1 MSSTYLELCVKFR
14 KLVGI
19 SGSGPAAVTSQS
31 GMNEKIT
38 IWVADADEHIQRKWE
53 DWKFLLEPKEVIT
66 VTAST
71 STFTLST
78 LGITDLAR
86 WIETSFVRDPGT
98 ADYQRLSYDMSYEDY
113 LKSEMYLGASVT
125 EQLERVFIRSSDNAL
140 IFYPTYGSAT
150 TVWAAYY
157 KAVTRMSADS
167 STTPIPTR
175 FEDAILYRAKMFYAE
190 HLEDGSLYMSA
201 ETDYDEIM
209 MKLEASQL
217 ASFKGMQTSND
228 DNYEDVMVE

>member
-1 MSSTYLELCVKFR
+1 MSSYLELCQKFR

-19 SGSGPAAVTSQS
+19 SGSGPTAVASQS

-38 IWVADADEHIQRKWE
+38 IWVADADELIQRKWE
-53 DWKFLLEPKEVIT
+53 DWNFLLEPKEIIT

-86 WIETSFVRDPGT
+86 WRRTSFVRDPGT
-98 ADYQRLSYDMSYEDY
+98 DNYQKLSYDMTYDEY
-113 LKSEMYLGASVT
+113 LLSELYLGASET
-125 EQLERVFIRSSDNAL
+125 GQLERVIVRTSDNAL
-140 IFYPTYGSAT
+140 IFYPTYASNT
-150 TVWAAYY
+150 TVWAAYW
-157 KAVTRMSADS
+157 KAATRMAADA

-190 HLEDGSLYMSA
+190 HLEDGSLYDSA
-201 ETDYDEIM
+201 FADYEDIM
-209 MKLEASQL
+209 TKLEASQ
-217 ASFKGMQTSND
+217 APGFEGMQSSSD
-228 DNYEDVMVE
+228 DNFLDVIVE

>member
-1 MSSTYLELCVKFR
+1 MSSYLELCQKFR

-19 SGSGPAAVTSQS
+19 SGSGPTAVASQS

-38 IWVADADEHIQRKWE
+38 IWVADADELIQRKWE
-53 DWKFLLEPKEVIT
+53 DWNFLLEPKEIIT

-86 WIETSFVRDPGT
+86 WRRTSFVRDPGT
-98 ADYQRLSYDMSYEDY
+98 DNYQKLSYDMTYDEY
-113 LKSEMYLGASVT
+113 LLSELYLGASET
-125 EQLERVFIRSSDNAL
+125 GQLERVIVRTSDNAL
-140 IFYPTYGSAT
+140 IFYPTYASNT
-150 TVWAAYY
+150 TVWAAYW
-157 KAVTRMSADS
+157 KAVTRMSADA

-190 HLEDGSLYMSA
+190 HLEDGSLYDSA
-201 ETDYDEIM
+201 FADYEDIM
-209 MKLEASQL
+209 TKLEASQ
-217 ASFKGMQTSND
+217 APGFEGMQSSSD
-228 DNYEDVMVE
+228 DNFLDVIVE